1 MKRKKELKYHYLA
14 TSNKVMDLSICE
26 IDAPSG
32 SSQHR
37 LESIPT
43 KRMEQKSDRLS
54 SSNCQC
60 TENRGDTET
69 CQMTLQK
76 CNQQKQTERL
86 SFFRTDEAVSSKN
99 KGQGKPRER
108 RWRGI
113 LQIKRGFED

>member
-43 KRMEQKSDRLS
+43 KRME
-54 SSNCQC
+54 
-60 TENRGDTET
+60 
-69 CQMTLQK
+69 
-76 CNQQKQTERL
+76 
-86 SFFRTDEAVSSKN
+86 
-99 KGQGKPRER
+99 
-108 RWRGI
+108 
-113 LQIKRGFED
+113 